1 MSQTKVRAELVELST
16 GQSLEDRLNDVI
28 SAASF
33 GASPTA
39 SIAVNTA
46 AINAAIALA
55 ATTSGAIDIGQ
66 GVQFNEAALSIPD
79 NVVVH
84 IYTDNGTEVHLTKY
98 HGSTLPVTKGGLVV
112 KSQGQNG
119 NLMRSLDYG
128 VPAEPIL
135 QLLDATTGDIAGLEY
150 KFAEIHES
158 TDVSAPAANKVRL
171 FARDNGSGKTQL
183 CARFP
188 TGAVQVI
195 ATEP

>member
-1 MSQTKVRAELVELST
+1 MK
-16 GQSLEDRLNDVI
+16 
-28 SAASF
+28 
-33 GASPTA
+33 
-39 SIAVNTA
+39 
-46 AINAAIALA
+46 
-55 ATTSGAIDIGQ
+55 
-66 GVQFNEAALSIPD
+66 
-79 NVVVH
+79 
-84 IYTDNGTEVHLTKY
+84 
-98 HGSTLPVTKGGLVV
+98 KGGIVV

-119 NLMRSLDYG
+119 NLLRSIDYG
-128 VPAEPIL
+128 VPAEPLLQIL
-135 QLLDATTGDIAGLEY
+135 DSTTGDIAGLEY